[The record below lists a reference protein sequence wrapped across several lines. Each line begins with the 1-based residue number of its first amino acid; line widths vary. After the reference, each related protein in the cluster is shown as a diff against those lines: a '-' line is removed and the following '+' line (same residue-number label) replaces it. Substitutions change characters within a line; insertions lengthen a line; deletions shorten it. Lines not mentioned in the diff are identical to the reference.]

1 MSVSD
6 AYDVVVIGAGAG
18 GMTAAAVAAAE
29 GLSVLL
35 IEKTEFIGGTT
46 AWSGGMVWIPVNAR
60 MKHAGID
67 DSLSDAADYLAS
79 TVPETENADLRDAF
93 LARGPEAVEYL
104 EANTEVRLQPV
115 KTYPDYYPEKP
126 GATAGGRVLEPVT
139 FDGASLGV
147 NFGRLRPPLP

>member
-1 MSVSD
+1 MAVSE

-67 DSLSDAADYLAS
+67 DSLSNAADYLAG
-79 TVPETENADLRDAF
+79 TVPETENADLRAAF

-104 EANTEVRLQPV
+104 EANTEIRLQPV
-115 KTYPDYYPEKP
+115 KTYPD
-126 GATAGGRVLEPVT
+126 
-139 FDGASLGV
+139 
-147 NFGRLRPPLP
+147 